1 MDAVGKKGIFA
12 LLVAVVLVVLAGCSQ
27 NVSGKN
33 ITITYGDKT
42 VSGAYTGL
50 LESGKASGEGV
61 FAATDS
67 DKSWTYNGSFE
78 KSKMVNKGAL
88 TDFPMSVTFQ
98 EKVYNGIY
106 NGECVDG
113 AASGKGVFTA
123 ADGEEKFI
131 YDGDFDAGVMAGS
144 GKLEATMT
152 LNLIDIE
159 RTGAYA
165 GEIVNFLPEGQGEFK
180 AANSE
185 GKAYTISGEWKN
197 GLQHGQS
204 TWAFEDSSLLGEKGT
219 FVNGVYKPTTIEFL
233 LNVGELERMP
243 FKMSQTTFD
252 FYNEHSSLFPA
263 KSTADFQEYL
273 NREIEYK
280 HLAKNIINYYKQIVE
295 LKQFRVIQVFEINSS
310 YTGGADI
317 TEILATNGSDMF
329 YIYYPGKYEVYDGD
343 TITLYGLPI
352 AMSSFK
358 NVGGGTTLPCILLGS
373 YIES

>member
-1 MDAVGKKGIFA
+1 MGKKGIFA
-12 LLVAVVLVVLAGCSQ
+12 LLVAVVLVVLTGCSQ
-27 NVSGKN
+27 NVSGKK
-33 ITITYGDKT
+33 ITITYGDET
-42 VSGAYTGL
+42 VSGTYTGL

-61 FAATDS
+61 FAATDN
-67 DKSWTYNGSFE
+67 DKSWTYSGSFE
-78 KSKMVNKGAL
+78 KSKMVNKGTL

-98 EKVYNGIY
+98 EKVYNGLY
-106 NGECVDG
+106 TGECVEG
-113 AASGKGVFTA
+113 VASGKGVFTA

-131 YDGDFDAGVMAGS
+131 YDGNFDAGAMAGS
-144 GKLEATMT
+144 GKLETTTLT
-152 LNLIDIE
+152 LNLIDVE
-159 RTGAYA
+159 RTGAYS
-165 GEIVNFLPEGQGEFK
+165 GEIVNFVPEGRGEFK
-180 AANSE
+180 TTNSE

-204 TWAFEDSSLLGEKGT
+204 TRAFEDSSLLGEKGT

-233 LNVGELERMP
+233 SNIGEMESMP
-243 FKMSQTTFD
+243 FKISQVTFD

-263 KSTADFQEYL
+263 KSTTDFQEYL

-280 HLAKNIINYYKQIVE
+280 HLDKNITNYYKQIVE
-295 LKQFRVIQVFEINSS
+295 LKQFRVIQVFEMNSF

-317 TEILATNGSDMF
+317 TEILATNGSDIF
-329 YIYYPGKYEVYDGD
+329 YIYYPGKYDVYAGD

-373 YIES
+373 YVES